1 MIAGKSPE
9 WRARILNAPRRY
21 DTPSVSTNQLV
32 EVIRKVVGY
41 GFARVDGDPILNL
54 LDVIRENVL
63 DVTPQSVKIATFMI
77 GEDYETRDIQCAC
90 LCLRDG
96 GPAFKCTK
104 IKDEHRKAIDELL
117 EAKP

>member
-1 MIAGKSPE
+1 MDWSPE
-9 WRARILNAPRRY
+9 ARKRLRECSHQY
-21 DTPSVSTNQLV
+21 DTPEVPTKALILALGDIIGPQVFGTDDLLGLV
-32 EVIRKVVGY
+32 
-41 GFARVDGDPILNL
+41 
-54 LDVIRENVL
+54 DVIREIIL
-63 DVTPQSVKIATFMI
+63 EPTIQSAKIATFMI